1 MARPRLG
8 SAAKATVGSV
18 RLKPAEAAEL
28 QRDFGADTV
37 SEALRAL
44 VNAHFDAKKKAEPAA

>member
-18 RLKPAEAAEL
+18 RLSSAEADQL
-28 QRDFGADTV
+28 MRDFNAETITK
-37 SEALRAL
+37 ALRAL
-44 VNAHFDAKKKAEPAA
+44 VNEHLAAKKAGSAQ

>member
-18 RLKPAEAAEL
+18 RLSSAEADQL
-28 QRDFGADTV
+28 MRDFNADTI
-37 SEALRAL
+37 SKALRAL
-44 VNAHFDAKKKAEPAA
+44 VNAHLAAQKAGTAR